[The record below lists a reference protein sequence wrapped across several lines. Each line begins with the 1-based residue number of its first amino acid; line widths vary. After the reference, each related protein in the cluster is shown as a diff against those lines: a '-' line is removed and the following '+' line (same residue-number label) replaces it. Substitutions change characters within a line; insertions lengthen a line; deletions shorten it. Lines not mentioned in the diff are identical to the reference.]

1 VSPGTDRP
9 PVPRVFICY
18 RREDTAAH
26 AGRLYD
32 AMASRFGER
41 NVFMDVDIAPGVDFV
56 EHITEVVSGCQVL
69 IVVMGP
75 NWATVEDE
83 DGAVRIA
90 DPDDFVRLEVETA
103 LRRPDVTPIPVLVS
117 EARMPKRED
126 LPPELRPLARRNA
139 LEMSNSRW
147 RYDVDRLNNTLDA
160 LLTDLTRS
168 RENVAP
174 PTPVPEPLTPIP
186 PAPEP
191 ATPVPDPPTP
201 IPPLPDPPEPA
212 RSTAARSGTSLI
224 LEGMALAIVTA
235 LVARS
240 LALVVP
246 DGESDLTQIL
256 GVIVRRAE
264 TWALTGAA
272 LSVWLALRTGRHSLA
287 RAATTG
293 LLVGALA
300 GAIGGAVW
308 AIPSL
313 LPNPDPVVTELAKTR
328 RIEIAALA
336 VTGGLL
342 GAMIGAIW
350 RPARPGA
357 GLLAGIAAGVLFQL
371 AVIASGWLNV
381 SAPPKDEIVLA
392 FALMAAAVAGLT
404 IGTLVTLD
412 TRQGRVPPPL
422 PARNR

>member
-9 PVPRVFICY
+9 PAPRVFICY

-32 AMASRFGER
+32 AMVNRFGER
-41 NVFMDVDIAPGVDFV
+41 NVFMDVDMAPGVDFV
-56 EHITEVVSGCQVL
+56 ERITEVVSACQVL

-90 DPDDFVRLEVETA
+90 DPDDFVRVEVETA

-126 LPPELRPLARRNA
+126 LPPELQSLARRNA

-147 RYDVDRLNNTLDA
+147 RYDVDRLNSTLDA

-174 PTPVPEPLTPIP
+174 PTP
-186 PAPEP
+186 APEL
-191 ATPVPDPPTP
+191 ATPVPSDPEPTTPLPPTP
-201 IPPLPDPPEPA
+201 LPPPPDPPQPA
-212 RSTAARSGTSLI
+212 RSATSSTRLI
-224 LEGMALAIVTA
+224 LEGVAVAAVTA
-235 LVARS
+235 LLARS
-240 LALVVP
+240 LIDVDP
-246 DGESDLTQIL
+246 DKASDMTKTLSL
-256 GVIVRRAE
+256 IVRRGG

-272 LSVWLALRTGRHSLA
+272 LAAWLALRVNGTSLA

-300 GAIGGAVW
+300 GAIGGAIW

-313 LPNPDPVVTELAKTR
+313 PLSTANLAEAR
-328 RIEIAALA
+328 LIEIVALA
-336 VTGGLL
+336 VTTGLIGG
-342 GAMIGAIW
+342 MIGTSW
-350 RPARPGA
+350 RPARLRA
-357 GLLAGIAAGVLFQL
+357 GVRAGIAAGALFQL
-371 AVIASGWLNV
+371 AVIGSGWLNEV
-381 SAPPKDEIVLA
+381 VPPKDEVVLA

-404 IGTLVTLD
+404 IATLVVLD
-412 TRQGRVPPPL
+412 ARQARVPPPL
-422 PARNR
+422 AARNR